1 MNHSTQVRFLL
12 MMELLLLK
20 KQTTEKRDFIKNIR
34 ESIEKLFEKEEMIS
48 QLFDFQP

>member
-1 MNHSTQVRFLL
+1 PANDGIVAQ
-12 MMELLLLK
+12 LK

-48 QLFDFQP
+48 QLFDFQS